1 MTKID
6 ITFDM
11 YSDTPEGGDPDAS
24 SPTLRSY
31 HKYLWSKPLP
41 NGVIFNLSDDG
52 PKPNL
57 YHQSNLGSFRLS
69 SDAITH
75 SYRNTKRMAHII
87 NQISDRDSEIL
98 LRSGST
104 IGSYILFPSNRI
116 NGQMTINGA
125 RGVNSKI
132 FDRFDLT
139 LECIRRHYL
148 GQLSPLS
155 AVLQRY
161 ADFFQLFDSFQGY
174 VDFFLLQDLVTHD
187 YKGVKFLLPFESF
200 NDSPLPRDVNEYF
213 TYRNKALE
221 FIQYRNQRIDSA

>member
-1 MTKID
+1 MAKID

-31 HKYLWSKPLP
+31 HKHLWSKPLP

-57 YHQSNLGSFRLS
+57 YHQSELGNFRLS

-87 NQISDRDSEIL
+87 NQIPDRDSEIL

-116 NGQMTINGA
+116 NGHMTINGA

-161 ADFFQLFDSFQGY
+161 EDFFQLFESFQGY

-187 YKGVKFLLPFESF
+187 YRGVKFLLPFEGF
-200 NDSPLPRDVNEYF
+200 NGSPLPRDVDEYF
-213 TYRNKALE
+213 TYRNNALE
-221 FIQYRNQRIDSA
+221 FIQCRNQRIDIA